1 MPSTNLTHTHCSFFK
16 RGLVVLL
23 AGRRGARETVKVEW
37 KVVHAVGQAHALGVE
52 QWVARYAGQ
61 LREVWWE
68 RTVDRARN
76 WEHTWRTKDAVL
88 LLLLLLLWLRWGGW
102 LAARAGPARLGGG
115 GTRTSN
121 LIKNTVGAR
130 KPNSENRTLF
140 ENGTIFCSN
149 FERLISNVSIFGRLA

>member
-1 MPSTNLTHTHCSFFK
+1 MPSTDLTHTHCSFFE

-23 AGRRGARETVKVEW
+23 AGRRGAREAVKVEW

-61 LREVWWE
+61 LWEVWWE
-68 RTVDRARN
+68 RTVDRARD
-76 WEHTWRTKDAVL
+76 WGHAWRTKDAVFG
-88 LLLLLLLWLRWGGW
+88 LLLLWLLLRWGGW

-121 LIKNTVGAR
+121 LSK
-130 KPNSENRTLF
+130 NSEFRRNIFLVLTLGRF
-140 ENGTIFCSN
+140 CLNTMYCETIQSGQVMF
-149 FERLISNVSIFGRLA
+149 